1 LSKQFTVVVTEMNPG
16 LPDSWVL
23 QFVGGSGPR
32 LPKYLK
38 SYSPGGTGTVVDVVI
53 LYSPLIA
60 TSPGKHDTVELAVK
74 VGVEIGDK
82 FPITE

>member
-1 LSKQFTVVVTEMNPG
+1 MNP
-16 LPDSWVL
+16 PDPNSWVL

-32 LPKYLK
+32 LPKYLN
-38 SYSPGGTGTVVDVVI
+38 SYSPGGRGAAADDVI

-74 VGVEIGDK
+74 VGVEIGDR

>member
-1 LSKQFTVVVTEMNPG
+1 MNPAN
-16 LPDSWVL
+16 PDSWVL

-38 SYSPGGTGTVVDVVI
+38 SYSPGGKNTGVDDVI

-60 TSPGKHDTVELAVK
+60 TSPGKHDTVELAVLGK
-74 VGVEIGDK
+74 IGDA

>member
-1 LSKQFTVVVTEMNPG
+1 MSKQFTVVVTEMNPG
-16 LPDSWVL
+16 SPDSWVL

-38 SYSPGGTGTVVDVVI
+38 SYDPGGKGPTPDDVI

-60 TSPGKHDTVELAVK
+60 TSPVKHDTVELALK
-74 VGVEIGDK
+74 ETVERADA

>member
-1 LSKQFTVVVTEMNPG
+1 MSKQFTVVITEMNPAN
-16 LPDSWVL
+16 PDSWVL

-32 LPKYLK
+32 LPRYLK
-38 SYSPGGTGTVVDVVI
+38 SYSPGGRGTVVDDVI

-74 VGVEIGDK
+74 EGVEIGDL

>member
-1 LSKQFTVVVTEMNPG
+1 MVTEKNPAN
-16 LPDSWVL
+16 PDNWVL

-38 SYSPGGTGTVVDVVI
+38 SYSVAGCTLTLFDVI

-60 TSPGKHDTVELAVK
+60 TSPGKHDTVELAE
-74 VGVEIGDK
+74 GGEEIVEIGV
-82 FPITE
+82 

>member
-1 LSKQFTVVVTEMNPG
+1 MSKQFTVVVTEMNPAS
-16 LPDSWVL
+16 PDSWVL
-23 QFVGGSGPR
+23 QFVGGSGRR

-38 SYSPGGTGTVVDVVI
+38 SYSVPGSTGAVVVI

-60 TSPGKHDTVELAVK
+60 TSPGKHDTVELAVLLWS
-74 VGVEIGDK
+74 IGDT